1 MADFRNL
8 RVWQE
13 ANQLSVATVKAVEN
27 LRGEAAAI
35 LRKQLLRST
44 FSIQANIAEG
54 SSKKS
59 DREFAR
65 FIRIALGSSTES
77 ENHVILL
84 RDLGAIGEVV
94 FSALEERQSTVGRML
109 SGLERTLSAS
119 DEDATDP
126 DLPDGDSYANSE

>member
-8 RVWQE
+8 RVWQK
-13 ANQLSVATVKAVEN
+13 AHALSVATAQAVSQ
-27 LRGEAAAI
+27 LRGPAASL
-35 LRKQLLRST
+35 LRNQLLRST

-77 ENHVILL
+77 VNHLILL
-84 RDLGAIGEVV
+84 HDLGALSDSVFEMLQKQQEV
-94 FSALEERQSTVGRML
+94 VGRML
-109 SGLERTLSAS
+109 GGLEKKLTG
-119 DEDATDP
+119 DADGEP
-126 DLPDGDSYANSE
+126 DLPDDSYAYSE